1 VLVGANVA
9 IDPVLVGE
17 KVITDDSVAV
27 GTDVGTIVAVDVD
40 GADDGVSVGDKVGSE
55 DGAGVGDTVVGDAVV
70 GGGVVGGSDILSTS
84 NCFSSVLPLNSP
96 PDATSS
102 SFTLTE

>member
-1 VLVGANVA
+1 VLLGALGEGVNIVG
-9 IDPVLVGE
+9 VGVMSTE
-17 KVITDDSVAV
+17 
-27 GTDVGTIVAVDVD
+27 GPEEG
-40 GADDGVSVGDKVGSE
+40 E
-55 DGAGVGDTVVGDAVV
+55 PVGDTVVGDAVA
-70 GGGVVGGSDILSTS
+70 GGEVVGGSDILSTS